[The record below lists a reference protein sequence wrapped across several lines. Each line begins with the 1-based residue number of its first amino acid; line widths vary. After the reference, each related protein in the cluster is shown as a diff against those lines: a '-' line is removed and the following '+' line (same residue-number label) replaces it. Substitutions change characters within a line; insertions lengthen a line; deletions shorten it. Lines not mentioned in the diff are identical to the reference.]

1 MAAVTLMQSDLEP
14 PVEVILGNLND
25 CRLERAWAP
34 FDDRVITYLG
44 ELSRA
49 ILATPN
55 IRDYPDLVSLAYWC
69 RPAAV
74 RRLAA
79 RHRNGDFLMGRGLT
93 FHVPPSN
100 VPLNFAY
107 SLFCG
112 LLAGNSNV
120 LRLSS
125 VESDEVN
132 FLVSTMSRITSPDV
146 SKRMCLVRYGHDDQT
161 TRWFSMQSSAR
172 VIWGG
177 NETVR
182 RIRALEA
189 SARSV
194 DVSFADRVSISLLRS
209 AVVSRLTS
217 IELEGLAERFIAD
230 GYTFEQNACSSP
242 RLVVWDGV
250 ETETRAAK
258 TRFWE
263 AIESRLQSK
272 NTLSPAHHMRRFT
285 EICEYLAG
293 HESRDHL
300 TSIMGGAARIE
311 LIDGSTW
318 REYSGLRFGTFT
330 EVSVGNL
337 DNLPSL
343 VSADVQTLG
352 YFGYSVEEI
361 RATIGRLQMAG
372 IDRAVPIGQALNF
385 DTVWDGYDLIR
396 SLSRTIVII

>member
-1 MAAVTLMQSDLEP
+1 MAAVTRMQFDGDAS
-14 PVEVILGNLND
+14 VEVVLGNLSD
-25 CRLERAWAP
+25 CLLESAWAP
-34 FDDRVITYLG
+34 FDDRVISYLG
-44 ELSRA
+44 NLSRA

-55 IRDYPDLVSLAYWC
+55 IREYPDLVSLAYWC
-69 RPAAV
+69 RPAALQ
-74 RRLAA
+74 RLAA
-79 RHRNGDFLMGRGLT
+79 RHRSDEFLMGRGLT

-125 VESDEVN
+125 TESAEVN
-132 FLVSTMSRITSPDV
+132 LLVSTMSRVPSSDV
-146 SKRMCLVRYGHDDQT
+146 SKRICLVRYGHDDLT

-182 RIRALEA
+182 RIRAIEA

-194 DVSFADRVSISLLRS
+194 DVSFADRVSMSLLRS
-209 AVVSRLTS
+209 AVVSNLS
-217 IELEGLAERFIAD
+217 AFELDELAERFVAD

-242 RLVVWDGV
+242 RLVVWDGLQ
-250 ETETRAAK
+250 EATREAKSRFWDAIETRL
-258 TRFWE
+258 
-263 AIESRLQSK
+263 ISK
-272 NTLSPAHHMRRFT
+272 STVSPAHHMRRFV
-285 EICEYLAG
+285 EICEHLAG
-293 HESRDHL
+293 HENCGHL
-300 TSIMGGAARIE
+300 TSITGGAARIE
-311 LIDGSTW
+311 LSDGGTW

-330 EVSVGNL
+330 EVSLGNL
-337 DNLPSL
+337 DDLPSL
-343 VSADVQTLG
+343 VSTDVQTLG
-352 YFGYSVEEI
+352 YFGYPAAEI
-361 RATIGRLQMAG
+361 RDAIGRLQMAG

>member
-1 MAAVTLMQSDLEP
+1 VILMLSEAES
-14 PVEVILGNLND
+14 PVEVILGNLDD
-25 CRLERAWAP
+25 CRLESAWAP

-44 ELSRA
+44 DLSRA

-55 IRDYPDLVSLAYWC
+55 VRDYPDLVSLAYWC

-74 RRLAA
+74 RRLAT
-79 RHRNGDFLMGRGLT
+79 RYRNDEFLMGRGLT
-93 FHVPPSN
+93 FHIPPSN

-125 VESDEVN
+125 IESDEVN
-132 FLVSTMSRITSPDV
+132 LLISTMSRVPSPDV
-146 SKRMCLVRYGHDDQT
+146 SRRMCLVRYGHNDLT

-182 RIRALEA
+182 RIRAIEA

-194 DVSFADRVSISLLRS
+194 DVSFADRVSMSLLRS
-209 AVVSRLTS
+209 AVVSNLTS
-217 IELEGLAERFIAD
+217 VGLKDLAEGFIAD

-242 RLVVWDGV
+242 RVVVWDGL
-250 ETETRAAK
+250 EAETRKAK
-258 TRFWE
+258 NRFWE
-263 AIESRLQSK
+263 AVESRLQSK
-272 NTLSPAHHMRRFT
+272 GTLSPAHHMRRFT
-285 EICEYLAG
+285 ELCEHLAG
-293 HESRDHL
+293 HESRDYL
-300 TSIMGGAARIE
+300 TSITGGAARIE
-311 LIDGSTW
+311 LMDGSTW
-318 REYSGLRFGTFT
+318 QEYSGLRFGTFT
-330 EVSVGNL
+330 EVSMGSP
-337 DNLPSL
+337 DHLPSL

-352 YFGYSVEEI
+352 YFGYSVAEI
-361 RATIGRLQMAG
+361 RDTIGRLRMAG
-372 IDRAVPIGQALNF
+372 IDRVVPIGQALNF

>member
-1 MAAVTLMQSDLEP
+1 MTRMHLEGETS
-14 PVEVILGNLND
+14 VEVILGNIND
-25 CRLERAWAP
+25 CLLESAWAP

-44 ELSRA
+44 DLSRA
-49 ILATPN
+49 ILAIPTV
-55 IRDYPDLVSLAYWC
+55 REYPDIVSLAYWC

-74 RRLAA
+74 KRLAA
-79 RHRNGDFLMGRGLT
+79 RHRSDEFLMGRGLT
-93 FHVPPSN
+93 FHIPPSN

-125 VESDEVN
+125 IESDEVN
-132 FLVSTMSRITSPDV
+132 LLVSTMSRIPPSDV
-146 SKRMCLVRYGHDDQT
+146 SRRMCLVRYGHDDLT
-161 TRWFSMQSSAR
+161 TRRFSMQSSAR

-182 RIRALEA
+182 RIRAIEA

-194 DVSFADRVSISLLRS
+194 DVSFADRVSMSLLRS
-209 AVVSRLTS
+209 AVVSNLTPV
-217 IELEGLAERFIAD
+217 ELDELAERFVAD

-242 RLVVWDGV
+242 RLVVWDGLD
-250 ETETRAAK
+250 EESREAK
-258 TRFWE
+258 SRFWE

-272 NTLSPAHHMRRFT
+272 GMLSPAHHMRRFV
-285 EICEYLAG
+285 ELCEHLAG
-293 HESRDHL
+293 HGSRDHL
-300 TSIMGGAARIE
+300 TSITGGAARIE
-311 LIDGSTW
+311 LNDGRSW

-337 DNLPSL
+337 DELPSL
-343 VSADVQTLG
+343 VSADVQTLS
-352 YFGYSVEEI
+352 YFGYSVAEI
-361 RATIGRLQMAG
+361 RNAIGRLQMAG
-372 IDRAVPIGQALNF
+372 VDRAVPIGQALNF